1 MSPRLRI
8 SIVWGVGVSLGI
20 YAAAPFSGA
29 HLNPAITVT
38 AAVYDGFPWLRVLPY
53 AGAQTAGAAG
63 ASLVLYGLFAEA
75 IAEFERKRGLLR
87 GAAGSELSAMMFG
100 EYFPN
105 PALFGT
111 AEEAWRIV
119 SPAGAFLAEMAGT
132 AMLAFLIGAV
142 TRERNPVRPSPRTAP
157 LVSGLG
163 LAVIILLIAPLTQAG
178 LNPARDFGPRLVVSG
193 RPIVSHRGRAS

>member
-8 SIVWGVGVSLGI
+8 SIVRGVGVSLGI

-38 AAVYDGFPWLRVLPY
+38 AAVYDGFPWSRVLPY
-53 AGAQTAGAAG
+53 AGAQTA
-63 ASLVLYGLFAEA
+63 
-75 IAEFERKRGLLR
+75 

-132 AMLAFLIGAV
+132 AMLAFLIGAA
-142 TRERNPVRPSPRTAP
+142 TREGNPLRPSPRTAP
-157 LVSGLG
+157 LVIGLG
-163 LAVIILLIAPLTQAG
+163 LAAIISVIAPLTQAG
-178 LNPARDFGPRLVVSG
+178 LNPARG
-193 RPIVSHRGRAS
+193 RG